1 MDSKLIYQCTGW
13 PHRPA
18 ENTTWFVFVLP
29 AVTTQ
34 RNRHPLRSPPHL
46 FVTITSSP
54 CLIVQPFFFFCS
66 WASFIPH
73 YSSTFSTNLMP
84 CNDCQYLASPHSLDP
99 AIPGCIIFSQLWAKC
114 TLVIVGLPECPML
127 NKKPTCSSVYTHIC
141 FCRLARPIVRESI
154 PVTRVAIVRPIRSAL
169 RIRRRSRL
177 FPPISAWTTSTTLCC
192 ILSPLSK
199 SCSRLF
205 LGPPP

>member
-1 MDSKLIYQCTGW
+1 MYGMASPARREHHMVRVRIASGDNTAQQAPPAFPPSPVRDDHLVALS
-13 PHRPA
+13 HRP
-18 ENTTWFVFVLP
+18 T
-29 AVTTQ
+29 
-34 RNRHPLRSPPHL
+34 
-46 FVTITSSP
+46 
-54 CLIVQPFFFFCS
+54 FFFFCS

-205 LGPPP
+205 LGSPP